1 MFDLYVDEERQR
13 TNCDTKGA
21 LGIAMRNQ
29 AKKAFDNHFTNKTQ
43 RHTRVSIL
51 EWRPS
56 ER

>member
-21 LGIAMRNQ
+21 LGIEKRNQ